1 MKSIELFAG
10 IGGIALA
17 AEWAGIET
25 VAFCEREPFCQ
36 KVLQK
41 NFPGVPIFD
50 DVCTLNRQ
58 LLEEKGVIE
67 PGGTIDII
75 SGGFPCQP
83 YSIAGKRKGKEDD
96 RDLWPEMFRI
106 IKELRPTWVVG
117 ENVANF
123 ANMELDRT
131 LFDLESAGY
140 KGQSFIIPA
149 CAVDAKHRRD
159 RTFVVAYSD
168 HKRQQAGRCKESS
181 GRSFLG
187 SDVADTKGQRCGEE
201 GEHKPLRQ
209 EKRTS
214 CSCTTFSDPD
224 SSGLER
230 TNGAELESSNVARC
244 RTMADSENQ
253 GDVRRHRI
261 ISNDDRSS
269 GKRSHYR
276 RGTETDDGGQRW
288 TPEPDVG
295 RVAHGVPNRVDRIK
309 GLGNAVV
316 PQQIFPIFKEIMDQ
330 EAARWQGHL

>member
-25 VAFCEREPFCQ
+25 VAFCEREAFCQ

-67 PGGTIDII
+67 PGGTVDII

-106 IKELRPTWVVG
+106 IKELRPTWIVG

-140 KGQSFIIPA
+140 KVQSFIIPA
-149 CAVDAKHRRD
+149 CAVDAKHPE
-159 RTFVVAYSD
+159 
-168 HKRQQAGRCKESS
+168 KIQQSKQQELQRKESCES
-181 GRSFLG
+181 IVSEPSHSCNETL
-187 SDVADTKGQRCGEE
+187 ADSESKRCGEE
-201 GEHKPLRQ
+201 GEHKSTRQ
-209 EKRTS
+209 EKWTS

-224 SSGLER
+224 STGLEGENR
-230 TNGAELESSNVARC
+230 SELESSNLAGC
-244 RTMADSENQ
+244 RSMAYTENQ
-253 GDVRRHRI
+253 GDVRRYWV
-261 ISNDDRSS
+261 ISDNDRSS
-269 GKRSHYR
+269 GTRSYHR

-288 TPEPDVG
+288 PAEPDVG
-295 RVAHGVPNRVDRIK
+295 RVAHGIPNRVDRIK

-316 PQQIFPIFKEIMDQ
+316 PQQIFPIFKAIMEQ
-330 EAARWQGHL
+330 EAARCQDHL

>member
-67 PGGTIDII
+67 PGGTVDII

-106 IKELRPTWVVG
+106 IKELKPTWVVG

-168 HKRQQAGRCKESS
+168 
-181 GRSFLG
+181 
-187 SDVADTKGQRCGEE
+187 
-201 GEHKPLRQ
+201 
-209 EKRTS
+209 
-214 CSCTTFSDPD
+214 FSDPD

-244 RTMADSENQ
+244 RSMADSENQ
-253 GDVRRHRI
+253 GDVRRHWI

-276 RGTETDDGGQRW
+276 RGTETDDGRQRW
-288 TPEPDVG
+288 TPEPNVG
-295 RVAHGVPNRVDRIK
+295 RVAHGIPNRVDRIK

-316 PQQIFPIFKEIMDQ
+316 PQQIYPIFKAIMEQ
-330 EAARWQGHL
+330 EVKN